1 MGVLTRWEFILTKEG
16 LYLFGRKSQKACLP
30 AGRDA
35 AAIVNALYE
44 IKHKIIMP
52 DISFQIHLP
61 QFDGPFDLLLFFIER
76 DELDI
81 HAIPI
86 AKITDD
92 FLAYINQ
99 LSALN
104 VEVAADFILVA
115 ATLMRIKA
123 KNLLPLPQLNDEEEE
138 ISEAELIRR
147 LLEYKKIKQQAEEL
161 KAFEESRSQ
170 QAKRGNIQID
180 IDLATATNSN
190 FTEEVSSFDL
200 YKLLKVYKAL
210 LNKYDQNATEVKHIV
225 VQHPF
230 TIAQQKKIIQELIS
244 LNKKLGYQQLQENT
258 KSKTEMVYAF
268 LAILE
273 MVQESLIAIEIG
285 LGFNNFYV
293 QQRVML
299 LQ

>member
-1 MGVLTRWEFILTKEG
+1 
-16 LYLFGRKSQKACLP
+16 
-30 AGRDA
+30 
-35 AAIVNALYE
+35 
-44 IKHKIIMP
+44 MP
-52 DISFQIHLP
+52 DTSFNIHLP

-99 LSALN
+99 LTALN
-104 VEVAADFILVA
+104 VEIAADFILVA

-123 KNLLPLPQLNDEEEE
+123 KNLLPLPQINNEDEEG
-138 ISEAELIRR
+138 ISEEELIRR
-147 LLEYKKIKQQAEEL
+147 LLEYKKIKQNSEVL
-161 KAFEESRSQ
+161 KALEESRSQ
-170 QAKRGNIQID
+170 QAKRGNIQTD
-180 IDLATATNSN
+180 INLAASANIN
-190 FTEEVSSFDL
+190 FTEEVASFDL
-200 YKLLKVYKAL
+200 YKLLKVYKSL
-210 LNKYDQNATEVKHIV
+210 LNKYNQNVNVQKHIV
-225 VQHPF
+225 VQHQF
-230 TIAQQKKIIQELIS
+230 TIAQQKEIIKELLA
-244 LNKKLGYQQLQENT
+244 LNKKLSYQQLKEST

-285 LGFNNFYV
+285 MGFNNFCV
-293 QQRVML
+293 RQHKAL